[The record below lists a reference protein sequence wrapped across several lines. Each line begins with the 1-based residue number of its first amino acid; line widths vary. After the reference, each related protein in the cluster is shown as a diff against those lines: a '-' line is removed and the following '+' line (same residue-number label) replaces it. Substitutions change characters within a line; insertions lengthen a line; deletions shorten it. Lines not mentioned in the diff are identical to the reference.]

1 MTITLQSRELYY
13 WAQTPSKNKEVK
25 IMKKGLQVVGM
36 PVMGI
41 KEGVQCGIAKS
52 FVIDAQTKKI
62 SALILKG
69 DKNEFDLRMIR
80 TSDILNIGRDFIMT
94 KTAENVREVVNAGV
108 LILLFGM
115 NCVASSGDVVG
126 KVKDFSF
133 VENTGEILGLE
144 IDSGAEFNGNEI
156 VTISSDFIF
165 LSNEMKSE
173 ANGAS
178 TGSNGLSS
186 YEREQREFLIGKTVS
201 SNIVDASGKVLI
213 AKGTVISESDIDIA
227 QRAQLLTDLTLS
239 VE

>member
-1 MTITLQSRELYY
+1 
-13 WAQTPSKNKEVK
+13 
-25 IMKKGLQVVGM
+25 MKKGLQVVGM

-41 KEGVQCGIAKS
+41 KEGVQCGVAKS
-52 FVIDAQTKKI
+52 FVIDAQSKKI

-69 DKNEFDLRMIR
+69 DKNEFDLRMIK

-94 KTAENVREVVNAGV
+94 KTADNVKEVANASA

-115 NCVASSGDVVG
+115 NCIASSGDVIG

-133 VENTGEILGLE
+133 AETSGEIQGLE
-144 IDSGAEFNGNEI
+144 IDSGAEFTGNEI

-165 LSNEMKSE
+165 LSSE
-173 ANGAS
+173 IKAEESSAPSAAAGI
-178 TGSNGLSS
+178 SS

-201 SNIVDASGKVLI
+201 ANIMDASGKVLI
-213 AKGTVISESDIDIA
+213 AKGTVITESDIDIA
-227 QRAQLLTDLTLS
+227 QKSQLLTDLTLS

>member
-1 MTITLQSRELYY
+1 
-13 WAQTPSKNKEVK
+13 
-25 IMKKGLQVVGM
+25 MKKGLQVVGM

-80 TSDILNIGRDFIMT
+80 TSDVLNIGRDFIMT
-94 KTAENVREVVNAGV
+94 KTAENVREVVNAGA

-115 NCVASSGDVVG
+115 NCVASSGDVIG

-133 VENTGEILGLE
+133 VENTGEIASLE
-144 IDSGAEFNGNEI
+144 IDSGAEFRGNEI

-165 LSNEMKSE
+165 LSSE
-173 ANGAS
+173 ATVEEASAPAGS
-178 TGSNGLSS
+178 TGYSS
-186 YEREQREFLIGKTVS
+186 YEREQREFLIGKTVN
-201 SNIVDASGKVLI
+201 SNIMDARGRVLI
-213 AKGTVISESDIDIA
+213 AKGTVITESDIEIA